1 MKLKCL
7 TIVLICFSLGCSN
20 NLYKKKVKFDIDQI
34 DDNGLRKGVSVSYE
48 YCIPK
53 SSLYKDVVLGIDP
66 EVKFQNKGKGRIGCN
81 KDQVLCLS
89 HTHQNNYKEVLKN
102 LSKQDFIDQILECFF
117 E

>member
-1 MKLKCL
+1 MKIQLLFLC
-7 TIVLICFSLGCSN
+7 LICFSLGCSN

-53 SSLYKDVVLGIDP
+53 SSLYKNLVLEIDP
-66 EVKFQNKGKGRIGCN
+66 EVKFQEKAKGRIGCK
-81 KDQVLCLS
+81 KDQILCLS
-89 HTHQNNYKEVLKN
+89 HTHQNNFKKVLKN
-102 LSKQDFIDQILECFF
+102 LSKQDFIDQIFECFF